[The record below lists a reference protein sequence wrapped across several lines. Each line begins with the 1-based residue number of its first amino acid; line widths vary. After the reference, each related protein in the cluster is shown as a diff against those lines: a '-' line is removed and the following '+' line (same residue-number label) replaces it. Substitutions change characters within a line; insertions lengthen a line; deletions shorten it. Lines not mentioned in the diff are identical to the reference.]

1 MTEKETLQK
10 SINTLTGNIPNYE
23 SEIKRIEELMNS
35 KEERAKLESFLTK
48 EVIELVNRSRAME
61 VKGLKHAVT
70 DAKAS
75 IKLFQNFIDEIN
87 KREKNN
93 Q

>member
-1 MTEKETLQK
+1 MTEKERLQK
-10 SINTLTGNIPNYE
+10 AIDTHTGNIPNYE
-23 SEIKRIEELMNS
+23 SEINRIEDLMNS

-48 EVIELVNRSRAME
+48 EEIELINRSRATE
-61 VKGLKHAVT
+61 VKGLKHAIT
-70 DAKAS
+70 DARTS
-75 IKLFQNFIDEIN
+75 IKLFQNFISDIN